1 MQVVIVST
9 VINEYLMLYDVL
21 QRSVEIG
28 NELPGL
34 KIRSLYIGGLQGENN
49 NVLQGFQGCI
59 QVNIGKILPTM
70 IC

>member
-1 MQVVIVST
+1 
-9 VINEYLMLYDVL
+9 MLYDVL